1 MKIFVIGLIAFITV
15 CSTCCAQQ
23 SIPHIDELMK
33 QYDLD
38 RNGAL
43 AASEVEG
50 SRYARQYSRWDTDSD
65 GSVSKEDVIQF
76 RAKFGIAADG
86 SRMNKPSSLP
96 KPESSRSLKIPS
108 IESLLRVDRNHPPTR
123 QLSSNSEYVL
133 RTQPHEAAGEY
144 YVVLTDHTDP
154 NYLKLL
160 KRLAEHYRGEVIRVK
175 DLARMG
181 ESESEIQR
189 LRGELRL
196 RKVKWVAIA
205 PRLETFRENTVL
217 GVWEL
222 LSTLDEDVQLD
233 CQPGFLVASNF
244 QAFRK
249 LIDQSIN
256 YSPITFKGLRPFAI
270 SQVQNSTETRSLQKS
285 AMLKSHF
292 KESEISVPIV
302 AIYGAQ
308 AGAAPRL
315 PGEQVWNLKV
325 ESRKRFIQT
334 MPADATKSLQDSNL
348 VVMHGHGIPGMSCSL
363 DIDGLPADMSGK
375 ILLSGSCFSASPV
388 ASDLPAMRQA
398 PGGYEVQQRD
408 AFILRAIDNGAVVA
422 FGHQRLSSGF
432 PHLYPVLESWVDGQ
446 TVGAGYQQLINA
458 LIELGGF
465 KSGEF
470 LIQRDK
476 KNNKRLPQ
484 NRLLYVVIGDPAL
497 KPIQREN

>member
-1 MKIFVIGLIAFITV
+1 MKIFVIGLITLITA

-23 SIPHIDELMK
+23 SIPHVDELMK

-43 AASEVEG
+43 TAAEVEG
-50 SRYARQYSRWDTDSD
+50 SRYARQYTRWDIDSD

-86 SRMNKPSSLP
+86 SQMSRPSSLP
-96 KPESSRSLKIPS
+96 KSTSPRSLKIPS
-108 IESLLRVDRNHPPTR
+108 IESLLRVDRDHLPTR

-133 RTQPHEAAGEY
+133 RTQPHEAIGDS
-144 YVVLTDHTDP
+144 YVVLTDHTDS
-154 NYLKLL
+154 NYLKSLN
-160 KRLAEHYRGEVIRVK
+160 RLAKHHRGEVIRVK

-181 ESESEIQR
+181 ESEIER
-189 LRGELRL
+189 LRGELRQ

-222 LSTLDEDVQLD
+222 LSSLDDDVQLD
-233 CQPGFLVASNF
+233 CQPGFLVASNYQSF
-244 QAFRK
+244 KK

-256 YSPITFKGLRPFAI
+256 YSSISSKDIRPFAI

-292 KESEISVPIV
+292 KESGIPVPIV

-308 AGAAPRL
+308 ADTAPRL

-325 ESRKRFIQT
+325 ESRKKFVQT
-334 MPADATKSLQDSNL
+334 MPADATKLLQDSNL

-458 LIELGGF
+458 LIEFGGF

-470 LIQRDK
+470 LIQKDQK
-476 KNNKRLPQ
+476 SNKRLPQ

-497 KPIQREN
+497 RPIQPAN